1 MKKTLKLKRFDCA
14 LLHPTLKQRSILFF
28 ASCFLPVLGEPRAPH
43 YTIQLDERVEL
54 EDESEVVK

>member
-1 MKKTLKLKRFDCA
+1 MTQTRKLKRSDCE

-43 YTIQLDERVEL
+43 YTIPLDERVEL
-54 EDESEVVK
+54 EDESGVVK